1 VAQLEITLVR
11 SGIGSSKR
19 HKAVLVG
26 LGLRRLHKTVV
37 REDRPE
43 VRGMLYKVRQWGQ
56 PNAVKSLDGGVDRV
70 MGRLLVVEEKGRRH
84 VLGPAFPHG
93 SRAGRCH

>member
-1 VAQLEITLVR
+1 MRDKSVAQLEITLVR

-43 VRGMLYKVRQWGQ
+43 VRGMLYKVRHLVRVHEIAEGQ
-56 PNAVKSLDGGVDRV
+56 
-70 MGRLLVVEEKGRRH
+70 
-84 VLGPAFPHG
+84 
-93 SRAGRCH
+93 